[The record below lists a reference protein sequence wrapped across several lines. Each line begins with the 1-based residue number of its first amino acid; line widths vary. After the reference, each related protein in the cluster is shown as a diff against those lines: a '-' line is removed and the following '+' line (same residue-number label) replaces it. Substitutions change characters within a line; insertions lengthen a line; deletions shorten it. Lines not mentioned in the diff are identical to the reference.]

1 MINIP
6 IVQKCFLV
14 VSQYIITLL
23 HVMFGTTQQPERH
36 SSSSLIRDIVT
47 KMTLLVISEP
57 INCDVIIM
65 IYVADK
71 LMNE

>member
-1 MINIP
+1 MIKNAP
-6 IVQKCFLV
+6 LLFL
-14 VSQYIITLL
+14 QYIIILL
-23 HVMFGTTQQPERH
+23 HVMFGATQQPERH

-47 KMTLLVISEP
+47 KMTSLVISEP

-65 IYVADK
+65 IDVADK